1 MLQRS
6 ANVGNNKQPANRRQ
20 TECLCRSVG
29 RSVGL
34 TWRFLYSTPLPV
46 VETPHAAASLTK
58 NQPRIREKRSKNPQK
73 KADEQSRK
81 AFVWYR
87 LRVKIHCSVRYHR
100 CTGFAHSF
108 SSHHHN
114 ATMRGLP
121 SKSQL
126 TSTPK
131 LTSQRTQAHR
141 EPKLTLTLTLT
152 LTHKMRV
159 SECVSE

>member
-1 MLQRS
+1 VSL
-6 ANVGNNKQPANRRQ
+6 
-20 TECLCRSVG
+20 SVG
-29 RSVGL
+29 RSVGRSNL
-34 TWRFLYSTPLPV
+34 AIPLLRSTHYRLLKHPTLQR
-46 VETPHAAASLTK
+46 ASQKTNHESGK
-58 NQPRIREKRSKNPQK
+58 KGPKIR
-73 KADEQSRK
+73 RK
-81 AFVWYR
+81 AQRNSYR